1 MSPIMDLSVRL
12 LELRLIHL
20 RSVVNIPPLDL
31 LFFAAAEPSERV
43 LGTRRI
49 RIGRSGAE
57 PEKLMDHD
65 GSGADFMEKLL
76 RGYRMVWPP
85 ATPSSARAESSVAEA
100 SNAVLVGTYSSWQS
114 PADPACGDGS
124 PLSPPLLQNNDPAGG
139 DGSPLSPP
147 LLQNKPVGHLKR
159 GKFRKLP
166 RVRTALPFG
175 TLVMSGGTTGM
186 SGTLHRVEECSVLGR
201 DVQLTVSLLSS
212 NRPIPQPYSDSH
224 TDSVPSCA
232 ESTLVRRARRGRIS
246 RASLCTTSTPSR
258 AAQRTRSAHPSYT
271 LPGAAPS
278 RRSKRRGSRRR
289 RTRARGLPRSS
300 VCWMRC
306 GRAQRVVR
314 A

>member
-1 MSPIMDLSVRL
+1 VWIVIVGAIFS
-12 LELRLIHL
+12 
-20 RSVVNIPPLDL
+20 
-31 LFFAAAEPSERV
+31 FAASMGIGANDAANAFATSVGAKTLKLWHALIICAIFEFSGAVFMGSHVGETVRKGITSEKNFA
-43 LGTRRI
+43 
-49 RIGRSGAE
+49 AE

-85 ATPSSARAESSVAEA
+85 ATPSSARAASSVAEA
-100 SNAVLVGTYSSWQS
+100 SNAVLVGTSSSWQS
-114 PADPACGDGS
+114 PADPA
-124 PLSPPLLQNNDPAGG
+124 GG
-139 DGSPLSPP
+139 DGSPRSPP

-232 ESTLVRRARRGRIS
+232 ESTSARGASGRGIC
-246 RASLCTTSTPSR
+246 RASLSTTSTS
-258 AAQRTRSAHPSYT
+258 
-271 LPGAAPS
+271 
-278 RRSKRRGSRRR
+278 
-289 RTRARGLPRSS
+289 
-300 VCWMRC
+300 
-306 GRAQRVVR
+306 
-314 A
+314 

>member
-1 MSPIMDLSVRL
+1 
-12 LELRLIHL
+12 
-20 RSVVNIPPLDL
+20 
-31 LFFAAAEPSERV
+31 
-43 LGTRRI
+43 
-49 RIGRSGAE
+49 
-57 PEKLMDHD
+57 MDHD

-100 SNAVLVGTYSSWQS
+100 SNAVLVGTSSSWQS
-114 PADPACGDGS
+114 PA
-124 PLSPPLLQNNDPAGG
+124 DPAGG

-166 RVRTALPFG
+166 RVQTALPFG
-175 TLVMSGGTTGM
+175 TLVISGGTTGM

-271 LPGAAPS
+271 PPGAAPS